1 MADGRL
7 TELSDAGRP
16 GAVGASGYSGAVRV
30 TQELKELLQL
40 PDFRK
45 LFAVRLVSQAGD
57 GLFQVGLATL
67 FFFSPESAGT
77 ATGVASAFAVL
88 LLPFTIVGPWAG
100 VLLDRWRRRQV
111 LAFGNLLRVV
121 ITLVI
126 ALLLLTQGVGPT
138 VYVLALVDLSVNRFL
153 LSALSA
159 GLPRVVRGPLLLTA
173 NSVTPTLGAVA
184 AGVGAGLGF
193 VLGLALEPGRTK
205 DAAVLAVAAVVFGVA
220 AALATRMG
228 RDLLGPDALADARQL
243 RRALSSLAH
252 GLADGARHL
261 VARRTPA
268 WALGVMATHRFL
280 YGVTFIALILISRN
294 LLADP
299 ADSAAGLTVFA
310 TALGASA
317 AGFLLAVVLT
327 PIFSPS
333 TGPHLWIAICMT
345 LAAASQVLLTVTVS
359 HAAVVVGATALG
371 LAAQGAKIA
380 VDTIVQ
386 RDTADEFRGRAFAL
400 YDVLYNGAFVGAAA
414 LAAFTLPDTGYSPWV
429 FGALA
434 LTYLVAAFVYLT
446 GSRRS
451 VVAIVAA

>member
-1 MADGRL
+1 
-7 TELSDAGRP
+7 
-16 GAVGASGYSGAVRV
+16 
-30 TQELKELLQL
+30 
-40 PDFRK
+40 
-45 LFAVRLVSQAGD
+45 
-57 GLFQVGLATL
+57 
-67 FFFSPESAGT
+67 
-77 ATGVASAFAVL
+77 
-88 LLPFTIVGPWAG
+88 VGPWAG

-111 LAFGNLLRVV
+111 LVYGNLLRVV
-121 ITLVI
+121 ITLTI
-126 ALLLLTQGVGPT
+126 ALLLLTRGVGPA

-159 GLPRVVRGPLLLTA
+159 GLPRVVGGPLLLTA
-173 NSVTPTLGAVA
+173 NSVTPTLGAAA
-184 AGVGAGLGF
+184 AGVGAAVGF
-193 VLGLALEPGRTK
+193 VLGLALDPGRAK
-205 DAAVLAVAAVVFGVA
+205 DASVLAVAAVVFGVA
-220 AALATRMG
+220 AALATRMS
-228 RDLLGPDALADARQL
+228 RDLLGPDTLADSRQL
-243 RRALSSLAH
+243 RRALSHLAH

-268 WALGVMATHRFL
+268 WALGVMAAHRFL

-299 ADSAAGLTVFA
+299 ADPAAGLAVFA

-317 AGFLLAVVLT
+317 VGFVLAVVLT

-333 TGPHLWIAICMT
+333 TGPHLWIAICMA
-345 LAAASQVLLTVTVS
+345 LAAVSQVLLTVTVT
-359 HAAVVVGATALG
+359 HTAIIIGATALG

-434 LTYLVAAFVYLT
+434 VTYLVAGFVYLR
-446 GSRRS
+446 GSRRG
-451 VVAIVAA
+451 VVVED